1 MSQGTRDKLIAT
13 ARKLMLTK
21 GYGATG
27 VDEICKASGASKGS
41 FYHCFSTKED
51 IAIAALD
58 DFYREGLAHLT
69 SLPLPAGPPEERFL
83 AFLDA
88 LAKDGG
94 RVWHKGCLLGGLA
107 SEMSTTSPTV
117 QVRLGELFDEMAGAL
132 PPMTAKEMAEHL
144 LIVVEGAI
152 VLARAHN
159 DPGRIHHA
167 IATYARFLRN
177 LRKPARV
184 AALKPKGKK

>member
-1 MSQGTRDKLIAT
+1 
-13 ARKLMLTK
+13 MLTK

-27 VDEICKASGASKGS
+27 VDEICKAANASKGS

-69 SLPLPAGPPEERFL
+69 SLPLPAVPPEDRFL

-88 LAKDGG
+88 LARDGG

-107 SEMSTTSPTV
+107 SEMSATSPTV

-132 PPMTAKEMAEHL
+132 EPMARPFVKSLGRPPMTAKEMAEHL

-159 DPGRIHHA
+159 DPERIHHA

-177 LRKPARV
+177 LRKPARA